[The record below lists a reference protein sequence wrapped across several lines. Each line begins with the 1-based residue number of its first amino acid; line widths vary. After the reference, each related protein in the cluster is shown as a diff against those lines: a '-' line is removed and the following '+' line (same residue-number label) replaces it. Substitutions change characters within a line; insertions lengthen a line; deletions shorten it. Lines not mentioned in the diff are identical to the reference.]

1 MQADGDI
8 PLICANRNTFCF
20 IPKSSNALEC
30 CGQHDIYFDFIIR
43 YVEFRIIYHA
53 GTLYTSPY
61 AFITPI
67 IIIFLS
73 LRVIFLNS
81 PYATVMCIDINIYV
95 DFC

>member
-30 CGQHDIYFDFIIR
+30 CGQHDVYFDFIIR

-61 AFITPI
+61 AFIL
-67 IIIFLS
+67 LS
-73 LRVIFLNS
+73 LLSFYPFV
-81 PYATVMCIDINIYV
+81 
-95 DFC
+95 